1 MRIKQALYWIDQLPG
16 GMKMKVYHF
25 HAAVIQALPPEYC
38 IPLGEL
44 LLLPSK
50 QITNV

>member
-1 MRIKQALYWIDQLPG
+1 MRIKQALYWIDHLPG

-25 HAAVIQALPPEYC
+25 HAAVIQALPLEYC
-38 IPLGEL
+38 MPLGEL

>member
-1 MRIKQALYWIDQLPG
+1 MRIKQALYWLDHLPG

-25 HAAVIQALPPEYC
+25 HAAAIQALPPGAC
-38 IPLGEL
+38 SPLGEL